1 MIVKIN
7 HYCKLTLLSV
17 LTFFN
22 DHITKANDIFNE
34 ELQLNKN
41 TIEHKHVLQIGIYN
55 RLLASLDK
63 KLYHYDYVMG
73 KLLLCHKF
81 EYNESQIFFK
91 SFGINL
97 DYTYFVNNLVG
108 FSGKVLLLKNRDYYY
123 EYSHDPEKIDKYSHD
138 PKKKGEYQ
146 QLIPY
151 EFYVLPGIKL
161 NVLKDGL
168 NFLDKKQE
176 GIRVMLGFHFGPVF
190 QKINIPKTKDIAID
204 LQKFIEPNFVNWA
217 ILLDTNITFTNDLST
232 SLGCLFVWGQVCKWK
247 NNELSNDDVIKISK
261 KAKNINIKS
270 RREMASMK
278 NDLYNTNENSYDFRI
293 QSFITINY
301 DLTHCF

>member
-17 LTFFN
+17 FTLFSN
-22 DHITKANDIFNE
+22 HITKANDISDE

-41 TIEHKHVLQIGIYN
+41 IIEHKNVLQIGLYN
-55 RLLASLDK
+55 RLLASLGK
-63 KLYHYDYVMG
+63 KLHHHDYVMG
-73 KLLLCHKF
+73 KLLLCHKC
-81 EYNESQIFFK
+81 EDNYSSSVDTMSQIFFK

-108 FSGKVLLLKNRDYYY
+108 FSGKVLLLKNRGYYY
-123 EYSHDPEKIDKYSHD
+123 EYSHDP
-138 PKKKGEYQ
+138 KKKGGSQ

-151 EFYVLPGIKL
+151 EFHVLPGIKL

-176 GIRVMLGFHFGPVF
+176 GIRVMLGFHFGSVF

-204 LQKFIEPNFVNWA
+204 LQKFIEPNLINWA

-232 SLGCLFVWGQVCKWK
+232 SFGFLFVWGQLCKWK
-247 NNELSNDDVIKISK
+247 NNELSDDDIVKISK

-270 RREMASMK
+270 RKETESM
-278 NDLYNTNENSYDFRI
+278 NNELHNINEHSYDFRI